1 MYMNVQS
8 TKPSIMEKRVITLK
22 IVRHGDAPFGDLSE
36 KGREQSISRGIKI
49 LDFVKE
55 NEIDKV
61 VIIYDKY
68 SRTEDTARIV
78 HELLEI
84 QKCNVKIVSSAD
96 SIKEVFLAHFTAY
109 DFLRSQQESENQ
121 SILGIIVGSCGD
133 IPFFFNMMK
142 LTDAEYDAR
151 DFERILGN
159 CESLNVNTLLE
170 EKPDKGFT
178 IEELGSFVR

>member
-1 MYMNVQS
+1 MNVHITQS
-8 TKPSIMEKRVITLK
+8 SIMEKGVTTLK

-55 NEIDKV
+55 NGIDKV
-61 VIIYDKY
+61 VIIYDHNHY
-68 SRTEDTARIV
+68 RTEDTARIV
-78 HELLEI
+78 YELLEI
-84 QKCNVKIVSSAD
+84 QKCNVEIVSFED
-96 SIKEVFLAHFTAY
+96 SIQGLFLAHFTAY
-109 DFLRSQQESENQ
+109 DFLKTRQESENQ

-159 CESLNVNTLLE
+159 CESLNINTLLE